1 MVLCSVPLQVLMDSL
16 IAVSRHWHVYVLLS
30 DDTRLGIASQGTSA
44 SGMASQFRSYVWD
57 PVLILSQIVLMQGV
71 YYSSLGLWL
80 ALVDSLVQS
89 SPSLDQMFSYEV
101 WHSSLSRE
109 RGKIQT
115 VKRGTRLFW
124 GQTLQS
130 YVVLSRVAV
139 FLVQGN
145 PGASLNV
152 DMI

>member
-1 MVLCSVPLQVLMDSL
+1 M
-16 IAVSRHWHVYVLLS
+16 
-30 DDTRLGIASQGTSA
+30 SQGTPS

-101 WHSSLSRE
+101 RHSSLIKDDSLRPIISASQE
-109 RGKIQT
+109 IINHQRKDTIMM
-115 VKRGTRLFW
+115 LNN
-124 GQTLQS
+124 
-130 YVVLSRVAV
+130 
-139 FLVQGN
+139 LVEWF
-145 PGASLNV
+145 PEF
-152 DMI
+152 